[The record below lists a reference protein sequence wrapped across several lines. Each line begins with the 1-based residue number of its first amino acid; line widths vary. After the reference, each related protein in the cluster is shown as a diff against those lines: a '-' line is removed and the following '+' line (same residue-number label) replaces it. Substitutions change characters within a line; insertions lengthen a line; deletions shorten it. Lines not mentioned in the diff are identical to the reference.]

1 VVAARAWAVLPA
13 EASRVAGAAGV
24 LVADAAGRDW
34 LALSIAA
41 IRSLLRT
48 FAEGRPSEV
57 ANAWSSGSSMLERE
71 PDRRFARAAAALPE
85 LLGEVV
91 FAESASELDRT
102 SSWSWVFVTMVS
114 DPSEVVAA
122 ESESSGLACAE

>member
-1 VVAARAWAVLPA
+1 VSAEEAREEEAGGEEAGGAVVV
-13 EASRVAGAAGV
+13 
-24 LVADAAGRDW
+24 AAGRDW
-34 LALSIAA
+34 LALSMAA

-48 FAEGRPSEV
+48 LADGSPREL
-57 ANAWSSGSSMLERE
+57 ANACSSGSSMPDRE

-85 LLGEVV
+85 LLEEVV

-122 ESESSGLACAE
+122 KSVSSGLACAE